1 MIQTFIK
8 RTFDQVAIMCLIS
21 IEAFVVKKVNVSVR
35 STLVKRGFTTK
46 LPTLNGASN
55 SETFLVSVLF
65 TVIVSG

>member
-46 LPTLNGASN
+46 LPT
-55 SETFLVSVLF
+55 
-65 TVIVSG
+65 